1 MIYPIYQAKMTMS
14 RIITYWDYKEKRA
27 FTEEIRADRYDDL
40 LDKVKELLWDT
51 WELIS
56 ISRKYE

>member
-1 MIYPIYQAKMTMS
+1 ML
-14 RIITYWDYKEKRA
+14 RIITYWDYKQKRA
-27 FTEEIRADRYDDL
+27 FSKEIRADRYDDL

-56 ISRKYE
+56 ICRKYE